1 MGAAGGRSGRL
12 TAPTP
17 LETIGVAAAARM
29 APTPPRSA
37 WRGWRWKLAL
47 VALVGVGLGVAAGV
61 WTLQNQ
67 QLQRQRQLQAC
78 RELRQEIGRFRSQV
92 FDVRIQK
99 MRSVRLNATQTA
111 TLRNVDANAFARYV
125 GAYGDTVDQVAQA
138 ADQLATL
145 VDRYRTAACLDI
157 Q

>member
-1 MGAAGGRSGRL
+1 ML
-12 TAPTP
+12 
-17 LETIGVAAAARM
+17 LAAARM

-37 WRGWRWKLAL
+37 WRGWRWKLGL
-47 VALVGVGLGVAAGV
+47 VALAGLGVAAAV
-61 WTLQNQ
+61 WTFQNQ
-67 QLQRQRQLQAC
+67 RLQRQRQVQAC
-78 RELRQEIGRFRSQV
+78 RELRQEIGRFRIQV
-92 FDVRIQK
+92 FDARIQK

-138 ADQLATL
+138 ADQLASL
-145 VDRYRTAACLDI
+145 VDRYRGAACLDI